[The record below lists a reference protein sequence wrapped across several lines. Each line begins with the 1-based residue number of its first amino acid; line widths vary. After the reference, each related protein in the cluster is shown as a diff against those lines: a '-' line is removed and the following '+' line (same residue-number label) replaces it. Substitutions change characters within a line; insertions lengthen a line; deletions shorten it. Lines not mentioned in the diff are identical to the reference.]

1 MTWETIDDLHQSEII
16 DDLQTAEQKYE
27 LGVI

>member
-1 MTWETIDDLHQSEII
+1 MRYFDHVDVFSEII
-16 DDLQTAEQKYE
+16 DDLQTAEQTYE